1 MASARDEIGSF
12 GAILGRRLQAAQ
24 SSGPSGATEPEPPAT
39 SGSERDAIEGTC
51 IRSETV
57 APKASPVPPEAEARL
72 GDGRPFE
79 RLRAVAQTD
88 AARRLVGLAGG
99 ADIDRAASV
108 LPLDASKTFVGANA
122 TYYDEC
128 WRLMEW
134 RRRNHSWNWAAA
146 LTFGG
151 WLAYRRLYGSALLH
165 SVWLGLLLL
174 LAMRGTSLLL
184 LASLQ
189 VAAMVTLGVY
199 GNALYRR
206 RFRKA
211 AMAAALHEGDHAA
224 RLAALAAAGG
234 VDPRAGW
241 IMGVAMAVGAA
252 LIVRYAPSMDK
263 VGLPL

>member
-24 SSGPSGATEPEPPAT
+24 SSGQSAATERDPPANA
-39 SGSERDAIEGTC
+39 GAERDAIEGTC
-51 IRSETV
+51 VRSETV
-57 APKASPVPPEAEARL
+57 AGEGSPVPEVEAPP

-79 RLRAVAQTD
+79 RLRAI
-88 AARRLVGLAGG
+88 ARANAERGMAGFG

-122 TYYDEC
+122 THYDEC

-134 RRRNHSWNWAAA
+134 RRRNHGWNWPAA

-151 WLAYRRLYGSALLH
+151 WLAYRRLYGWALLH

-174 LAMRGTSLLL
+174 LALKGASLLL

-189 VAAMVTLGVY
+189 VAVMVTLGLY

-234 VDPRAGW
+234 VDPRAVW
-241 IMGVAMAVGAA
+241 IMGFALAIGAA
-252 LIVRYAPSMDK
+252 LIVKYAPSMDK

>member
-12 GAILGRRLQAAQ
+12 GAILGRRLQAAR
-24 SSGPSGATEPEPPAT
+24 SSGPSVATEREPPANA
-39 SGSERDAIEGTC
+39 GAERAAIEGTC
-51 IRSETV
+51 VRSETV
-57 APKASPVPPEAEARL
+57 APEASPVPPEAEAPL

-79 RLRAVAQTD
+79 RLRAI
-88 AARRLVGLAGG
+88 ARANAERGMAGFAGG

-122 TYYDEC
+122 THYDEC
-128 WRLMEW
+128 WRFMEW

-151 WLAYRRLYGSALLH
+151 WLAYRRLYGCALLH

-174 LAMRGTSLLL
+174 LALKGVSLLL

-189 VAAMVTLGVY
+189 VAVMVSLGLY

-211 AMAAALHEGDHAA
+211 AMAAALREGDHAA

-234 VDPRAGW
+234 VDPRAVW
-241 IMGVAMAVGAA
+241 IMGFAMAIGAA
-252 LIVRYAPSMDK
+252 LIAKYAPSMDTI
-263 VGLPL
+263 GLPF

>member
-12 GAILGRRLQAAQ
+12 GAILGRRLQAAR
-24 SSGPSGATEPEPPAT
+24 SSGPSVATEREPPAE
-39 SGSERDAIEGTC
+39 SGPERDAIEGTC
-51 IRSETV
+51 VRSETV
-57 APKASPVPPEAEARL
+57 ATQASPPVPEVEPAI

-99 ADIDRAASV
+99 ANAERGAPV
-108 LPLDASKTFVGANA
+108 LPLDDSKTFVGADA

-134 RRRNHSWNWAAA
+134 RRRNQSWNSAAA
-146 LTFGG
+146 LTLGG
-151 WLAYRRLYGSALLH
+151 WLAYRRLYGYALLH

-174 LAMRGTSLLL
+174 LALRGISILLL
-184 LASLQ
+184 VPLQ
-189 VAAMVTLGVY
+189 VAVSVALGVY

-211 AMAAALHEGDHAA
+211 ALAAALHEGDHAA

-234 VDPRAGW
+234 VAPRAVW
-241 IMGVAMAVGAA
+241 ILGFALAVAAA
-252 LIVRYAPSMDK
+252 LIVRYAPSMGK
-263 VGLPL
+263 IVLPL